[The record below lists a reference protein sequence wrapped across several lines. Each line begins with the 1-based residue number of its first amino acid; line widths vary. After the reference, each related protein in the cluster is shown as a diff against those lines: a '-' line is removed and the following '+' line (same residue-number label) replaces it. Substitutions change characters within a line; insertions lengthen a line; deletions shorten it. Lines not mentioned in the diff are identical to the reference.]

1 MLHEIKVAALGD
13 GVTGKLNAY
22 SVKVGETVAVDDLLV
37 SINIDKAD
45 ADVVA
50 EFAGVIERIVLPEGS
65 DVKEGD
71 VLLVINSGNS
81 AAVTTQNIVSP
92 PENIPPLVGTQ
103 NIAVGTQN
111 IAVGTQNIAS
121 VPPAIIVSTNVNS
134 DEHRRVSPLAR
145 KKARELGVNIDAV
158 HAEGRV
164 SLNDVIKAYAEMQ
177 APKTVVANT
186 IGTGIAH
193 KPLPDFSKFGNV
205 RREAMTGIQKAT
217 ADNMVYAWTTTPH
230 AWILEKVD
238 ITALEKLRN
247 QYKNR
252 VKASGGSLTIT
263 ALIAKAVARAL
274 RQFPTFNAS
283 VDMETKEIIYKDFV
297 HLGIAVDTPRGL
309 LVPVIRDCDKKSLLE
324 IAQDLTELSTRT
336 RDAKNKPDDMT
347 GGTFTLSNVGG
358 IGGTGILPIVNSP
371 QAAILGVTSSQME
384 AFWNGESFEPRLMMQ
399 MTIGFDHRLINGA
412 DATRFLQVV
421 KNMLEDPF
429 TLSLY

>member
-13 GVTGKLNAY
+13 GVVGKLNAY
-22 SVKVGETVAVDDLLV
+22 NVKVGDTVAVEDLLV

-50 EFAGVIERIVLPEGS
+50 EFAGVIERILLPEGS
-65 DVKEGD
+65 EVKEGD
-71 VLLVINSGNS
+71 VLLLINSGG
-81 AAVTTQNIVSP
+81 AAVAETPTAVVETVAPQSQTAEPVAAVAANI
-92 PENIPPLVGTQ
+92 
-103 NIAVGTQN
+103 IAPV
-111 IAVGTQNIAS
+111 AVIHT
-121 VPPAIIVSTNVNS
+121 
-134 DEHRRVSPLAR
+134 DEHRRISPLAR
-145 KKARELGVNIDAV
+145 KKARELGVNIESV
-158 HAEGRV
+158 KAEGRV

-177 APKTVVANT
+177 APKAATVSAGAGVAF
-186 IGTGIAH
+186 

-217 ADNMVYAWTTTPH
+217 AENMVYAWTTTPH

-238 ITALEKLRN
+238 ITALEKVRN
-247 QYKNR
+247 QYKDR
-252 VKASGGSLTIT
+252 VKAAGGSLTIT

-274 RQFPTFNAS
+274 HQFPVFNAS
-283 VDMETKEIIYKDFV
+283 VDMETKEIVYKDFINM
-297 HLGIAVDTPRGL
+297 GIAVDTPRGL

-324 IAQDLTELSTRT
+324 IAQNLTELSSRT

-358 IGGTGILPIVNSP
+358 IGGSGILPIVNSP
-371 QAAILGVTSSQME
+371 QAAILGVTSSQIE
-384 AFWNGESFEPRLMMQ
+384 AFWNGEAFEPRMMMQ

-421 KNMLEDPF
+421 KGMLEDPF

>member
-13 GVTGKLNAY
+13 GVVGKLNAY
-22 SVKVGETVAVDDLLV
+22 SVKVGDTVAVDDLLV

-50 EFAGVIERIVLPEGS
+50 EFAGVIERILLPEGS

-71 VLLVINSGNS
+71 TLLVINSG
-81 AAVTTQNIVSP
+81 AAAADAPVTVQQMPVQTAAPVEQAVAPMIDMVANP
-92 PENIPPLVGTQ
+92 IP
-103 NIAVGTQN
+103 AVATTSN
-111 IAVGTQNIAS
+111 T
-121 VPPAIIVSTNVNS
+121 

-145 KKARELGVNIDAV
+145 KKARELGVNIDAIK
-158 HAEGRV
+158 AEGRV
-164 SLNDVIKAYAEMQ
+164 SLNDVIKAYADMQ
-177 APKTVVANT
+177 APKAATVAA
-186 IGTGIAH
+186 GAGIAY

-217 ADNMVYAWTTTPH
+217 AENMVYAWTTTPH

-238 ITALEKLRN
+238 ITNLESTRN
-247 QYKNR
+247 QYKDR
-252 VKASGGSLTIT
+252 VKAAGGSLTIT

-274 RQFPTFNAS
+274 RQYPTFNAS
-283 VDMETKEIIYKDFV
+283 VDMETKEIIYKDYV
-297 HLGIAVDTPRGL
+297 NLGIAVDTPRGL
-309 LVPVIRDCDKKSLLE
+309 LVPVIRDCDKKSLME
-324 IAQDLTELSTRT
+324 IAKDLTELSTRT

-384 AFWNGESFEPRLMMQ
+384 AVWNGTTFEPRLMMQ

-412 DATRFLQVV
+412 DATRFLQTV
-421 KNMLEDPF
+421 KGMLEDPF